1 MMTIEEVLQLV
12 RPNIR
17 KLVPYSSARDEYQGK
32 EGIFL
37 DANENAFGSPI
48 QPNYHRYPDPLQKEV
63 KRKIAAFK
71 KISIEQIF
79 LGNGSDE
86 SIDVLLRTFCTPGKD
101 EIMILPPTYGM
112 YEVAARIHDVE
123 IKKVLLDDNYQPVVK
138 NILQQITSH
147 TRIIFFCSPN
157 NPTGNLMHPA
167 AIEEVLKQFHG
178 IVVVD
183 EAYIDYAKAP
193 SWTQQLQNYP
203 HLVVLQTF
211 SKAWGLAGI
220 RAGMTFAHPEIIA
233 LMNKVKMPYNLNIV
247 TQQLLLEALKNPSFI
262 SNIIVQTR
270 NEKEKLMEELQK
282 LSIVKK
288 IYPSDA
294 NFILVKMEN
303 ADEIYKKLTEKKVIV
318 RNRSKVEKCEGCLRI
333 TIGTPDENTAL
344 MTALSEMI
352 A

>member
-1 MMTIEEVLQLV
+1 MTIEKVLQLA

-17 KLVPYSSARDEYQGK
+17 QLVPYSSARDEYQGK

-101 EIMILPPTYGM
+101 EIIILPPTYGM

-123 IKKVLLDDNYQPVVK
+123 IKKVLLDDNYQPIVK
-138 NILQQITSH
+138 NILQQITSQ

-157 NPTGNLMHPA
+157 NPTGSIIYPS
-167 AIEEVLKQFHG
+167 AIEEVLNQFEG

-183 EAYIDYAKAP
+183 EAYIDYAKTP
-193 SWTQQLQNYP
+193 SWIQQLQNYP
-203 HLVVLQTF
+203 NLVVLQTF

-233 LMNKVKMPYNLNIV
+233 VMNKVKMPYNMSTV
-247 TQQLLLEALKNPSFI
+247 TQQLLLEALKNQSFI

-270 NEKEKLMEELQK
+270 DEKEKLIEKLQK

-303 ADEIYKKLTEKKVIV
+303 ANEIYKRLTEKKVIV

-333 TIGTPDENTAL
+333 TIGTPDENAAL
-344 MTALSEMI
+344 MIALSEI
-352 A
+352 IV